1 MNATNLKSL
10 FGMKIYHCMV
20 ISWFTI
26 AYEALIINHRYIKI
40 KHISNLKF

>member
-26 AYEALIINHRYIKI
+26 AYDTLIINHRHFCIEI
-40 KHISNLKF
+40 